1 MSRKTFDV
9 NALTVTVNEM
19 CANST
24 CSPEVRKGAMGLLEH
39 VLHASGKYN
48 GFKYLGANE
57 VPPGELPGINWGFEN
72 DYEAK
77 FFNTDNT
84 RVYYYFA

>member
-24 CSPEVRKGAMGLLEH
+24 CSPEVRQGAMNVLEH
-39 VLHASGKYN
+39 VLHESGNYR
-48 GFKYLGANE
+48 GFQYLGADK
-57 VPPGELPGINWGFEN
+57 VPAGEKPGINWGFDN
-72 DYEAK
+72 DYEAR
-77 FFNTDNT
+77 FFNTDPT
-84 RVYYYFA
+84 RVYYYF